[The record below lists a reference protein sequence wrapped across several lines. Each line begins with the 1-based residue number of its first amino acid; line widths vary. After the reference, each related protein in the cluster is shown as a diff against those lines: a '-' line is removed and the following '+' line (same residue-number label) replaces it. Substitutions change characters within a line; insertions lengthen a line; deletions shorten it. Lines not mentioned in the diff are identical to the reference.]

1 MRMMINQTYCGDD
14 FTIYTNI
21 RLLCCTTETN
31 MPTTGRKKKNKTRW
45 KDIQDGEKSINKI

>member
-1 MRMMINQTYCGDD
+1 MKINLTYCGDD

-21 RLLCCTTETN
+21 ILLCCTTETN
-31 MPTTGRKKKNKTRW
+31 MPTTGRKKKKKTRW

>member
-1 MRMMINQTYCGDD
+1 MKINQTYCGDD

-31 MPTTGRKKKNKTRW
+31 MPTAGRRKKKKTRW

>member
-31 MPTTGRKKKNKTRW
+31 MPTTGRKKKTKLDGKTS
-45 KDIQDGEKSINKI
+45 KMEKRA